1 MEYGHPAQIKEPD
14 RQIGRVPL
22 EVLCACRMN
31 DAECSCFPLPPPDR
45 VPALVELR
53 LQVGASLLAAMAD
66 YALRAETLPHA
77 QVIAALRALHAQ
89 LPARDAIVPT
99 HQASAPR
106 PAAGRL
112 VANESEHDR
121 YFHVCRISNPRSTD
135 FVRGAVMA
143 ALVFHSEMSVHY
155 GPADARRFE
164 AVGLGL
170 AALLGE
176 IGGIRIAPVEQTAT
190 ETFVPPPA
198 LDPGHRWVVGHQIFA
213 TLTQGLIFALQEFE
227 SAIHESNT
235 PHARDSLELAADL
248 LMASAAA
255 FRFAADFPPSAY
267 RDVIRPSMM
276 APNLGE
282 GFSGLLSAD
291 HRQLVALLQRM
302 RPLMADAGI
311 RFAPQHKRLT
321 VALNHVYNHHKFVCA
336 EFDGAMKPSLR
347 CPNGSSLTGVEQLH
361 RFQRARGALLRSE
374 SGAVEII
381 E

>member
-1 MEYGHPAQIKEPD
+1 
-14 RQIGRVPL
+14 
-22 EVLCACRMN
+22 MN
-31 DAECSCFPLPPPDR
+31 DAECSYFPLPPPER
-45 VPALVELR
+45 VPTLSELR
-53 LQVGASLLAAMAD
+53 LQIGASLRASMAD

-77 QVIAALRALHAQ
+77 EAIPVLRALHAQ
-89 LPARDAIVPT
+89 LPACDAIVPT
-99 HQASAPR
+99 HQAPAPR

-112 VANESEHDR
+112 LADESAHDR
-121 YFHVCRISNPRSTD
+121 YVHVCRISNPKSTD

-143 ALVFHSEMSVHY
+143 ASLFHTEMSADY

-198 LDPGHRWVVGHQIFA
+198 LDPRHRWMVGHQIFA
-213 TLTQGLIFALQEFE
+213 TLTQGIIFALQEFE
-227 SAIHESNT
+227 SAIHDSNT

-255 FRFAADFPPSAY
+255 FRFAADFTPSAY

-276 APNLGE
+276 APHVGE

-291 HRQLVALLQRM
+291 HRQLVALLLRT
-302 RPLMADAGI
+302 RPLMGDAAI
-311 RFAPQHKRLT
+311 RFAPQHQRLT
-321 VALNHVYNHHKFVCA
+321 VALNHVYNHHKFVCT
-336 EFDGAMKPSLR
+336 EFDGAVKPSLR
-347 CPNGSSLTGVEQLH
+347 CPNRSSLPGVEQLH
-361 RFQRARGALLRSE
+361 RFQRARVGLLRPE
-374 SGAVEII
+374 SGADVPII
-381 E
+381 K